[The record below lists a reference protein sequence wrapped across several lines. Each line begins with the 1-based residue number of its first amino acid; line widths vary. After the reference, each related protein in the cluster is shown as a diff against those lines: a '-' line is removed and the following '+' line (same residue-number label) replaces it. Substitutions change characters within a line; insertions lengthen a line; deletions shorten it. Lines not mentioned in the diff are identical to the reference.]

1 MTRWGKWWLFS
12 RCTAPLKD
20 HSFSHRGSM
29 ENGCI
34 WKVTIWSTT
43 IGDTAVFQLNH
54 DCGRKDQISK
64 GVPQNEH
71 LRDDPHDFFGEV
83 QLQNSKKTP
92 KMLMFA
98 QCLAHLFW
106 VAKSPI
112 FWSNLKIVDERW
124 RFHPGKGTPSH
135 MLRSFFISIF
145 VSFQGRFPVE
155 ELWIYR
161 INCWSFV
168 A

>member
-1 MTRWGKWWLFS
+1 M
-12 RCTAPLKD
+12 KD
-20 HSFSHRGSM
+20 HSFSHHGSM
-29 ENGCI
+29 ENGNYL
-34 WKVTIWSTT
+34 KGNFFGPTT

-98 QCLAHLFW
+98 
-106 VAKSPI
+106 
-112 FWSNLKIVDERW
+112 
-124 RFHPGKGTPSH
+124 
-135 MLRSFFISIF
+135 
-145 VSFQGRFPVE
+145 
-155 ELWIYR
+155 
-161 INCWSFV
+161 
-168 A
+168 